1 MTTSAARRSN
11 SDTRRISCVATTA
24 YESCSYSARS
34 LIRER
39 MIGSSFSVAWCSL
52 NSMRAVSAPDV
63 DFDYLERN
71 GPHVANLV
79 ERAGVEPRP
88 AALFV
93 QLPRHRP
100 GRESFAFRDLHDHR
114 FRGVRVR
121 PCFFSWRQHD
131 SI

>member
-24 YESCSYSARS
+24 YDSCSYSARS

-39 MIGSSFSVAWCSL
+39 MIGSSFSVAWRSL
-52 NSMRAVSAPDV
+52 NSMRAESAPDV
-63 DFDYLERN
+63 DFNHLERD
-71 GPHVANLV
+71 GAHVANLV
-79 ERAGVEPRP
+79 GCAGIEPRP

-114 FRGVRVR
+114 FSGVPVR
-121 PCFFSWRQHD
+121 LRFFSRRQD
-131 SI
+131 